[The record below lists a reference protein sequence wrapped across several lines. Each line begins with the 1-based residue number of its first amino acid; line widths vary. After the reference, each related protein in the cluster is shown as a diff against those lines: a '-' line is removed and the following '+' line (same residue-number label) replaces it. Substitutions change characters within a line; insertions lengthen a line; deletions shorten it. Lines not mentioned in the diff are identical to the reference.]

1 MTRTNNTTRKALTA
15 SAIMTSALALALSA
29 GTALSY
35 AGPDGHKNS
44 NARSKQT
51 STANVNMDARLLH
64 FARSDDLMGS
74 SLRNTSAE
82 EIGTVSDFI
91 VDRGSGHIE
100 FAVVKSGGILG
111 FGGKSFALPYNELR
125 YQPTTNGF
133 STNMTEEQL
142 ERQTEFI
149 PENWEELAD
158 RGWVSSAGDWM
169 SGGDEID
176 HAEDSI
182 RDAVR
187 RGERVDMEG
196 TVTRIIRKS
205 YKGEEQVF
213 VIVQDDSNTQ
223 HTMILGPSWYV
234 MGAESPIQR
243 GDEVQF
249 RVVEYDTYYI
259 IADGEVNGERMTM
272 RDKQGRAAWDTQNE
286 RSSSRYILLS
296 DLVGVNAEVAG
307 TTVGEIQTT
316 VVEGGSG
323 QVAMLALDPNDNF
336 FGLGDE
342 LSLIPW
348 GATSVRYNAPVLIDS
363 NEAEL
368 ERTIKMP
375 SDVSTLRTPSS
386 VSHAYE
392 NFGIDMP
399 EFEARDNRAKNQ
411 YGKHEHSSKH
421 YGNAWAKDSD
431 LMTAVCDGKDMK
443 VRGTFAGFS
452 DDRVVDGAPEARFIT
467 VKTSEGTHRM
477 IVAPVWFAD
486 RQGMNL
492 EKGDELEIHAKRAT
506 FDGQEWIAIVRIE
519 RDDDEWTLWDDET
532 PAWSN

>member
-1 MTRTNNTTRKALTA
+1 MTRTNTTTRKALTA
-15 SAIMTSALALALSA
+15 SAIMTSTLALALSA
-29 GTALSY
+29 GSALAF
-35 AGPDGHKNS
+35 AGPDGHKS
-44 NARSKQT
+44 SHTKSKQT
-51 STANVNMDARLLH
+51 STKNVNMDARLLH
-64 FARSDDLMGS
+64 FARSDELMGS
-74 SLRNTSAE
+74 TLRNNNAE
-82 EIGTVSDFI
+82 DIGTVSDFI
-91 VDRGSGHIE
+91 IDRGSGHIE

-111 FGGKSFALPYNELR
+111 FGGKSFAIPYNELR
-125 YQPTTNGF
+125 YQPTVSGF
-133 STNMTEEQL
+133 STTMTEEQL
-142 ERQTEFI
+142 ERLTEFI

-158 RGWVSSAGDWM
+158 RDWMESVGDWM
-169 SGGDEID
+169 SNDDID

-196 TVTRIIRKS
+196 TVTRVLRQQ
-205 YKGEEQVF
+205 YKGDEHVF
-213 VIVQDDSNTQ
+213 VIVQDDSNEQ
-223 HTMILGPSWYV
+223 HTLILGPSWYV
-234 MGAESPIQR
+234 MGSESPVQR
-243 GDEVQF
+243 GDEVEF
-249 RVVEYDTYYI
+249 SVVEYDTYHI
-259 IADGEVNGERMTM
+259 VADGEINGERMTM
-272 RDKQGRAAWDTQNE
+272 RDKQGRAAWDSQNE
-286 RSSSRYILLS
+286 RTSSRYILLS
-296 DLVGVNAEVAG
+296 DLVGMNAEIAG

-348 GATSVRYNAPVLIDS
+348 GATSVRYNAPVMIDS

-386 VSHAYE
+386 VAHAYE
-392 NFGIDMP
+392 NFGIEIP

-411 YGKHEHSSKH
+411 YGKREHSSKH
-421 YGNAWAKDSD
+421 YGNAWSRDSD
-431 LMTAVCDGKDMK
+431 LMKAVCDGKDMK
-443 VRGTFAGFS
+443 VIGAFTGFS
-452 DDRVVDGAPEARFIT
+452 DGQVIEGAPEARFIT
-467 VKTSEGTHRM
+467 VKTSKGTHRM
-477 IVAPVWFAD
+477 IVAPTWFAD

-492 EKGDELEIHAKRAT
+492 EKGDELEIHAKRAS
-506 FDGQEWIAIVRIE
+506 FDGQEWFAIVSIE